1 MVNGL
6 CYKLLYFSNNLTVHI
21 YVYTIAGVEP
31 HILLLFILERR
42 GGQGETKNIQRCEAR
57 AVCSLTCSSH
67 SKFICS
73 FSLFFFGRGRF
84 ISNFPFLL
92 YLISFWFFFFSCVSF
107 CLLFQNVPDM
117 VWFFFLAVTFQG
129 LMEIGYVSKAK
140 ENWLFA
146 GIDLIYFLKTV
157 NFLWAILIEF
167 HD

>member
-42 GGQGETKNIQRCEAR
+42 GGQGEKNIQRCEAR

-73 FSLFFFGRGRF
+73 LSLFFFWQGKVYF
-84 ISNFPFLL
+84 QLPVSTLPDQFL
-92 YLISFWFFFFSCVSF
+92 IFFFSCVF
-107 CLLFQNVPDM
+107 LLPIVPKCSIRHGLI
-117 VWFFFLAVTFQG
+117 FFLAVTFQG

-157 NFLWAILIEF
+157 NFL
-167 HD
+167 